1 MSDDKD
7 ILEKNVESLLESGGE
22 APKMNDMARAR
33 LRAKLVTAH
42 ATATPKKKSSPL
54 LAIGGGLAAAAAA
67 ALIITRVVGHGGVDV
82 PTPVNSESPAVVM
95 ADGTTWIT
103 TDGAKVTVL
112 GDRHVRVE
120 GAALLDVAPKAGV
133 AFTVETARGTINVL
147 GTRFLVDA
155 QKERTTAAVVRG
167 IVELAT
173 SDGKVTLHAGEQA
186 VAEPGRPPTRGPAP
200 RLSHLVSWAEQAR
213 RAMEHDIAPLHNG
226 TLYARDPRFVTNGQS
241 AEEKPLPIAKIGV
254 DVVVEDQ
261 VARVAL
267 DQTFFNPNDQVM
279 EGMYRFAIPPDASL
293 QRLAM
298 YVDGKLT
305 ESAVVERMRA
315 RRIYEEL
322 VYRRVDPALLEWNG
336 TGRLALRVYPLP
348 PKQDKRLMVAYTQSL
363 PKLYDD
369 WTLSVP
375 LPELDQPVGE
385 VAFDVT
391 LRGCGNCEVT
401 SPSHAITVDRKGSDA
416 IVSYHKT
423 GGKLGDSLVLRVRDT
438 RTATT
443 TAKATDGA
451 DHFLMVRAPSV
462 LPNVARTY
470 KPHQWVILDDV
481 SASRGAM
488 ERRAQ
493 ADMIDAF
500 ARELDEDDTMSVVA
514 FDVSARTKLK
524 PTRVRDV
531 NRQDLRR
538 ALNAEGDVGATD
550 FQAAL
555 TAAQGLLGNTAQ
567 DDATIVYLGD
577 GVITAGPRQLDTL
590 RAQLAN
596 KARFVGVGIG
606 DGPDTQTLD
615 ALAAATGGYATTIDL
630 ADDVAWRTFDLVAAL
645 HTERATGVTAKIVD
659 ANGNELRATTYTA
672 AQIADGEQIEIV
684 AKVEGP
690 MVALSLPA
698 NSAPAAVELTGT
710 VDGAP
715 WSQHI
720 ALGESH
726 EAGYLP
732 RLWAARHIAARML
745 AKHEAVTAPP
755 CTDKKTPCQTDAQ
768 TREARDEVIRHEVI
782 DLGKKYFLLSRH
794 TSLIVLEN
802 DAMYAQY
809 GVQKG
814 AGTTWAPY
822 AMPATIPVA
831 KVAAPTNIAPSDVAS
846 DAELFRTPLQ
856 LFASNSWNGGYKDGW
871 GGDDLSDSLLGN
883 AAGEMSGGFGFG
895 RIGVGAGGGGSFGTL
910 GHGSGTGSGYGV
922 GGGRGGMA
930 SRSRGDVDLAGP
942 ISISDK
948 STDSAAPSASGKEAP
963 VEEVTAAVE
972 AKAELQKGSQPD
984 EDRPVEKSERMTAQ
998 AGAIDQQ
1005 ELRRHISTAGLL
1017 GAMNGDL
1024 ANKGGGG
1031 YYGGYYGGLQPMRLS
1046 YPGDAAFSDLSM
1058 WVPALFPD
1066 ASDAWRTRFE
1076 GDNGKHT
1083 IDAGATKLLAA
1094 ARAALPSGVYRWDD
1108 REIAVDAQHRFG
1120 WKRTT
1125 EDGLAETAS
1134 FDGSSFARRY
1144 AELGLDVTR
1153 AVSTDDVALSL
1164 AYLPILIAEPAHY
1177 AAWFDVKLTSASEV
1191 TLSRTVAGKSSVEM
1205 TMVFDA
1211 QNHLVALRDGD
1222 GHEAAAITW
1231 TTSGPTALRV
1241 GERATPVGFQANA
1254 IADAMAWAHTASAQE
1269 TVVQLPL
1276 HLAAFGEAAG
1286 NREAVGSAPW
1296 RTAKR
1301 QLLATYAA
1309 TSDTLHL
1316 FETFELLLSN
1326 GGVTLGDVVL
1336 ASAGLATTGTDK
1348 QIADGLASVANT
1360 SVARYL
1366 IAGRMYNKSP
1376 ASAKLKPETTGGV
1389 VGAVWQLREI
1399 ASYFSQGG
1407 GAKLIDKVLAMPAS
1421 SPHLRLLA
1429 VALLSSQW
1437 NQKPDDI
1444 AKAWDSVATG
1454 DMVNVARANAAIALV
1469 NRGASEQAAEMVGKL
1484 VDGLDLTA
1492 EAPPMGTYYYAVQQ
1506 SRRGVA
1512 GWQMLWASWR
1522 DKVIAGNSF
1531 SHVIGLARMGQGT
1544 PGDLNMLL
1552 ARALVLAGDDQDRQ
1566 LAVAYLASSV
1576 DQAAIAQDIVDKALA
1591 KKPSR
1596 ELHQLDAQ
1604 ILLRQQRLGDALD
1617 HLEAAQTAGA
1627 DEQVDINTVRAEIGQ
1642 IIGLAARIAQ
1652 QQSGAQRDKYV
1663 ARAMEWG
1670 ARWRALDPGNATID
1684 KLLGEL
1690 QLSVGNKDEAWRQ
1703 LSTVIERDPMQGTGY
1718 MTVAETFEGQGRA
1731 AEALDFWEQAIRLDQ
1746 TNPTPRL
1753 RKARALIALGRTK
1766 EGDAIVDEILSR
1778 KWHDMWWSVIYEAQQ
1793 MKHPG
1798 SYGRWR

>member
-7 ILEKNVESLLESGGE
+7 ILEKNVESLLNAGVE
-22 APKMNDMARAR
+22 PPMMNDMARAR
-33 LRAKLVTAH
+33 LRAKLIDTNAVKM
-42 ATATPKKKSSPL
+42 KKKSSPL

-67 ALIITRVVGHGGVDV
+67 ALIVTRVVGHGGPVQ
-82 PTPVNSESPAVVM
+82 PTPTTGESPAVVM

-133 AFTVETARGTINVL
+133 PFTVETARGTINVL

-155 QKERTTAAVVRG
+155 EKERTTAAVVRG

-186 VAEPGRPPTRGPAP
+186 IAEPGRPPTRGPAP

-213 RAMEHDIAPLHNG
+213 RAMEHDVAPMHNG
-226 TLYARDPRFVTNGQS
+226 TLYARDPGVRPGGQMG
-241 AEEKPLPIAKIGV
+241 EEKPLPLAKIGV

-267 DQTFFNPNDQVM
+267 DQTFFNPNDQTL

-298 YVDGKLT
+298 YIDGKLT

-322 VYRRVDPALLEWNG
+322 VYRRIDPALLEWSG

-348 PKQDKRLMVAYTQSL
+348 PKQDKRLVLAYTQSL
-363 PKLYDD
+363 PKLYND

-391 LRGCGNCEVT
+391 LRNCPNCEVS
-401 SPSHAITVDRKGSDA
+401 SPSHPVTVAPKGND
-416 IVSYHKT
+416 IVVSYRKT
-423 GGKLGDSLVLRVRDT
+423 GGKLGDSLVLRVRDA
-438 RTATT
+438 RAATM

-451 DHFLMVRAPSV
+451 DHFLMVRAPSE
-462 LPNVARTY
+462 LPKVARTY

-538 ALNAEGDVGATD
+538 ALNTEGDVGATD

-555 TAAQGLLGNTAQ
+555 TAAQTLLGTAAQ

-615 ALAAATGGYATTIDL
+615 ALAEATGGYATTIDL

-645 HTERATGVTAKIVD
+645 HTERATGITAKLVD
-659 ANGNELRATTYTA
+659 ATGNALKATAYTA
-672 AQIADGEQIEIV
+672 AQIADGEQIELV
-684 AKVEGP
+684 AKLDEAKDAV
-690 MVALSLPA
+690 
-698 NSAPAAVELTGT
+698 AVELTGT
-710 VDGAP
+710 VGGAP

-720 ALGESH
+720 ALGEAH

-732 RLWAARHIAARML
+732 RLWAARHIAARLL
-745 AKHEAVTAPP
+745 AKHDPVTAPP

-768 TREARDEVIRHEVI
+768 AREARDEVIRHDVI
-782 DLGKKYFLLSRH
+782 DLGTRYFLLSRH

-814 AGTTWAPY
+814 SGSTWAPY
-822 AMPATIPVA
+822 ALPATIAVK
-831 KVAAPTNIAPSDVAS
+831 KVATPTNIAPADVES
-846 DAELFRTPLQ
+846 DAELFRAPLP
-856 LFASNSWNGGYKDGW
+856 LFASSSWNGGIGDGLSFNSNEVY
-871 GGDDLSDSLLGN
+871 GGLLGN
-883 AAGEMSGGFGFG
+883 EESEMAGGFGFG
-895 RIGVGAGGGGSFGTL
+895 RVGVGPGGGGTGLGTI
-910 GHGSGTGSGYGV
+910 GHGSGTGNGYGV
-922 GGGRGGMA
+922 GGGRGGM
-930 SRSRGDVDLAGP
+930 RSRGDVGSSGPMTVVEKSAGA
-942 ISISDK
+942 DK
-948 STDSAAPSASGKEAP
+948 TIDSAAQSPAPSEHAAGEAAARLETKADLYKDQQPLDDHEAQKTSMDRASA
-963 VEEVTAAVE
+963 
-972 AKAELQKGSQPD
+972 PD
-984 EDRPVEKSERMTAQ
+984 EQ
-998 AGAIDQQ
+998 A
-1005 ELRRHISTAGLL
+1005 RRHISTL
-1017 GAMNGDL
+1017 DL
-1024 ANKGGGG
+1024 IGQSGVLAVRANKGG
-1031 YYGGYYGGLQPMRLS
+1031 YWNSYGGLQPARLT
-1046 YPGDAAFSDLSM
+1046 YPGDPAFGDLSM

-1066 ASDAWRTRFE
+1066 DSDAWRTRF
-1076 GDNGKHT
+1076 DTKDDKAKHT
-1083 IDAGATKLLAA
+1083 IDDGAAKLLSA

-1108 REIAVDAQHRFG
+1108 REIAVDAQHHFG

-1134 FDGSSFARRY
+1134 FDGSSFVRRY

-1153 AVSTDDVALSL
+1153 AVSADDVALSL
-1164 AYLPILIAEPAHY
+1164 AYLPVLIAEPAHY
-1177 AAWFDVKLTSASEV
+1177 TAWFDVKLASTGEV
-1191 TLSRTVAGKSSVEM
+1191 ALSRSVGGKAAVVM

-1211 QNHLVALRDGD
+1211 QHHLVALRDGD
-1222 GHEAAAITW
+1222 GHDAAAITW
-1231 TTSGPTALRV
+1231 TANGPTAMRV
-1241 GERATPVGFQANA
+1241 GERTTTVAFQANA
-1254 IADAMAWAHTASAQE
+1254 IADATAWAHAVGSAQE

-1276 HLAAFGEAAG
+1276 HLAAFGEAAVK
-1286 NREAVGSAPW
+1286 RAAVGSAPW
-1296 RTAKR
+1296 RTAQR
-1301 QLLATYAA
+1301 QLLASYAA
-1309 TSDTLHL
+1309 TNDGRHL
-1316 FETFELLLSN
+1316 LETFEALRTN
-1326 GGVTLGDVVL
+1326 GGIALGDVVL
-1336 ASAGLATTGTDK
+1336 ASAGIAGVATDK
-1348 QIADGLASVANT
+1348 QVADALASVANT
-1360 SVARYL
+1360 PVARYL
-1366 IAGRMYNKSP
+1366 IAGRTYGKSP
-1376 ASAKLKPETTGGV
+1376 SPAKMKPELTAGL

-1399 ASYFSQGG
+1399 SSYFYQGS
-1407 GAKLIDKVLAMPAS
+1407 AASKLTEKVLAMPSS
-1421 SPHLRLLA
+1421 SPHLCLLA
-1429 VALLSSQW
+1429 VSLLSSQW
-1437 NQKPDDI
+1437 NAKPDDVM
-1444 AKAWDSVATG
+1444 KAWESVATG

-1492 EAPPMGTYYYAVQQ
+1492 EAPPTGTYYYAVQQ
-1506 SRRGVA
+1506 SRRGLA

-1531 SHVIGLARMGQGT
+1531 THVMGLARMGQGM
-1544 PGDLNMLL
+1544 PGDINALL
-1552 ARALVLAGDDQDRQ
+1552 SRALVLAGDDADRQ
-1566 LAVAYLASSV
+1566 LDVAFLASSL
-1576 DQAAIAQDIVDKALA
+1576 DQIAIAQGIVDKALV

-1604 ILLRQQRLGDALD
+1604 ILLRQQRMGEALD
-1617 HLEAAQTAGA
+1617 HLEAAQAAGA
-1627 DEQVDINTVRAEIGQ
+1627 DEAVDINTVRAEIGQ
-1642 IIGLAARIAQ
+1642 IISLAARLAQ

-1670 ARWRALDPGNATID
+1670 ARWRALDPGNAQID
-1684 KLLGEL
+1684 KALGEL

-1703 LSTVIERDPMQGTGY
+1703 LSTAIERDPMQGTGY

-1731 AEALDFWEQAIRLDQ
+1731 AEALDFWDQAIRLDQ

-1766 EGDAIVDEILSR
+1766 EGDAVVDEILSR
-1778 KWHDMWWSVIYEAQQ
+1778 KWHDMWWNVVYDAQQ

-1798 SYGRWR
+1798 SYGNFR

>member
-1 MSDDKD
+1 MSDEKD
-7 ILEKNVESLLESGGE
+7 ILEQNVETLLESGGE
-22 APKMNDMARAR
+22 PPKMNDMARAR
-33 LRAKLVTAH
+33 LRAKLIEANTV
-42 ATATPKKKSSPL
+42 ATKKKSSPMF
-54 LAIGGGLAAAAAA
+54 AIVGGLAAAAAA
-67 ALIITRVVGHGGVDV
+67 ALIVTRVVGHGGVEQ
-82 PTPVNSESPAVVM
+82 PTPMKGERPAVVM

-133 AFTVETARGTINVL
+133 PFTVETERGTINVL

-167 IVELAT
+167 IVELAS

-213 RAMEHDIAPLHNG
+213 RAMEHDIAPMHNG
-226 TLYARDPRFVTNGQS
+226 TLYARMPSTFPGQQ
-241 AEEKPLPIAKIGV
+241 AEEKPLPLAKIGV

-267 DQTFFNPNDQVM
+267 DQTFYNSNDQTL

-298 YVDGKLT
+298 YIDGKLT

-322 VYRRVDPALLEWNG
+322 VYRRIDPALLEWSG

-348 PKQDKRLMVAYTQSL
+348 PKQDKRLVLAYTQSL
-363 PKLYDD
+363 PKLYND

-391 LRGCGNCEVT
+391 LRNCPNCEVS
-401 SPSHAITVDRKGSDA
+401 SPSHQVSVTPKGNDVV
-416 IVSYHKT
+416 VSYKKT
-423 GGKLGDSLVLRVRDT
+423 GGKLGDSLVLRVRDA
-438 RTATT
+438 RNATT
-443 TAKATDGA
+443 TATATDGS
-451 DHFLMVRAPSV
+451 DHFLMVRAPSE
-462 LPNVARTY
+462 LPKTARTY

-481 SASRGAM
+481 SASRGAL

-514 FDVSARTKLK
+514 FDVSARTKLT

-538 ALNAEGDVGATD
+538 ALNTEGDVGATD

-555 TAAQGLLGNTAQ
+555 TAAQTLLGNAAQ
-567 DDATIVYLGD
+567 DDATIIYLGD

-645 HTERATGVTAKIVD
+645 HTERATGITAKLVD
-659 ANGNELRATTYTA
+659 ASGNAIKATAYA
-672 AQIADGEQIEIV
+672 PAQIADGEQIELV
-684 AKVEGP
+684 AKLDE
-690 MVALSLPA
+690 AKQAS
-698 NSAPAAVELTGT
+698 AVELTGT

-715 WSQHI
+715 WTQRI

-726 EAGYLP
+726 DAGYLP
-732 RLWAARHIAARML
+732 RLWAARHIAARLL
-745 AKHEAVTAPP
+745 AKHDAVTAPP

-768 TREARDEVIRHEVI
+768 AREARDEVIRHEVI

-814 AGTTWAPY
+814 SGSTWAPY
-822 AMPATIPVA
+822 ALPATIPV
-831 KVAAPTNIAPSDVAS
+831 KTVATPTNIAPADVAT
-846 DAELFRTPLQ
+846 DAELFRAPLP
-856 LFASNSWNGGYKDGW
+856 LFANNSWNGGITDEAAGADFDGIY
-871 GGDDLSDSLLGN
+871 GGLLGN
-883 AAGEMSGGFGFG
+883 EAGEMNGGFGFG
-895 RIGVGAGGGGSFGTL
+895 KVGTLGHGAGTGNGYGVGMGRSGMGAGGGG
-910 GHGSGTGSGYGV
+910 
-922 GGGRGGMA
+922 
-930 SRSRGDVDLAGP
+930 RSRGDAGLAGP
-942 ISISDK
+942 MPDTDK
-948 STDSAAPSASGKEAP
+948 LRATDSTAQSPVAATDAPAATGSVARTVETKADTNKDMQPLQEAAEKKPMDRATAAPEEEQARRHLSTIDLIGNSGLL
-963 VEEVTAAVE
+963 AATG
-972 AKAELQKGSQPD
+972 KGS
-984 EDRPVEKSERMTAQ
+984 
-998 AGAIDQQ
+998 
-1005 ELRRHISTAGLL
+1005 
-1017 GAMNGDL
+1017 
-1024 ANKGGGG
+1024 
-1031 YYGGYYGGLQPMRLS
+1031 YYDFYGTLQPMRLT

-1066 ASDAWRTRFE
+1066 ASDALRTNFA
-1076 GDNGKHT
+1076 DNSKAKHT
-1083 IDAGATKLLAA
+1083 IDAGATTLLAA
-1094 ARAALPSGVYRWDD
+1094 ARAALPVGVYRWDD
-1108 REIAVDAQHRFG
+1108 REIAVDAQRHVG

-1125 EDGLAETAS
+1125 EDGLVETAS
-1134 FDGSSFARRY
+1134 YDGVSFVRRY

-1164 AYLPILIAEPAHY
+1164 AYLPVLIADPAHY
-1177 AAWFDVKLTSASEV
+1177 AAWFDVKLAAPNQV
-1191 TLSRTVAGKSSVEM
+1191 TLSRTVASKTEVVM

-1211 QNHLVALRDGD
+1211 NRLVALRDAD
-1222 GHEAAAITW
+1222 GHETATITW
-1231 TTSGPTALRV
+1231 TANGPVALRIGDRTLNV
-1241 GERATPVGFQANA
+1241 SFQANA
-1254 IADAMAWAHTASAQE
+1254 IADATAWAHSVSAQD
-1269 TVVQLPL
+1269 TVIQLPV
-1276 HLAAFGEAAG
+1276 HLAAFGEAAVKK
-1286 NREAVGSAPW
+1286 EAVGSAPW
-1296 RTAKR
+1296 RTAQR
-1301 QLLATYAA
+1301 QLLASYAA
-1309 TSDTLHL
+1309 TSDYRHMLEVYEALRT
-1316 FETFELLLSN
+1316 N
-1326 GGVTLGDVVL
+1326 GGVSLGDLVL
-1336 ASAGLATTGTDK
+1336 ASAGIGVIASDK
-1348 QIADGLASVANT
+1348 QIADALAPVANT
-1360 SVARYL
+1360 PAARYL
-1366 IAGRMYNKSP
+1366 LAGRAYNKSQ
-1376 ASAKLKPETTGGV
+1376 AAAKLAPETTTGV
-1389 VGAVWQLREI
+1389 IGAVWQLREI
-1399 ASYFSQGG
+1399 VASFSTGG
-1407 GAKLIDKVLAMPAS
+1407 YYSAVSPLSGKITDKVIAMSPAA
-1421 SPHLRLLA
+1421 PHIRLLA
-1429 VALLSSQW
+1429 VSILSSRW
-1437 NQKPDDI
+1437 NF
-1444 AKAWDSVATG
+1444 KAEDVMRAWESVASG
-1454 DMVNVARANAAIALV
+1454 DLVNVVRANAAMALV
-1469 NRGASEQAAEMVGKL
+1469 NHGKPELAAEMVGKL
-1484 VDGLDLTA
+1484 VDNLDLDA
-1492 EAPPMGTYYYAVQQ
+1492 AAPPSGSYYYAVQQ

-1512 GWQMLWASWR
+1512 GWQLLWAAWR
-1522 DKVIAGNSF
+1522 DKVLASTSF
-1531 SHVIGLARMGQGT
+1531 SHVIGLARMNQGQ
-1544 PGDLNMLL
+1544 PGDTNALL
-1552 ARALVLAGDDQDRQ
+1552 SRALVLAGDDTDKQ
-1566 LAVAYLASSV
+1566 LAVAYLATSV
-1576 DQAAIAQDIVDKALA
+1576 GQAPIAQGIVDKLLV
-1591 KKPSR
+1591 KKPTR

-1604 ILLRQQRLGDALD
+1604 ILLAQQRMGEALD

-1627 DEQVDINTVRAEIGQ
+1627 DEAVDINTVRAEIGQ
-1642 IIGLAARIAQ
+1642 IISLAARIAQ
-1652 QQSGAQRDKYV
+1652 QQNGPARDKYV

-1670 ARWRALDPGNATID
+1670 AKWRKLDPGNSQID
-1684 KLLGEL
+1684 KALGEL

-1703 LSTVIERDPMQGTGY
+1703 LSTMIERDPMQGTGY
-1718 MTVAETFEGQGRA
+1718 MDVAETFENQGRA
-1731 AEALDFWEQAIRLDQ
+1731 AEALDFWEQAIRIDQ

-1778 KWHDMWWSVIYEAQQ
+1778 KWHDMWWNVVYEAQQ

-1798 SYGRWR
+1798 SYGGWR